1 MGPFCYNVSCIDL
14 FFIITNG
21 IQMFNYADNNTI
33 MCQDKNQNNVTI
45 YLQDMANKMTT
56 WFTNNSMK
64 INPDTFNAIMFGKNE
79 CV

>member
-1 MGPFCYNVSCIDL
+1 
-14 FFIITNG
+14 
-21 IQMFNYADNNTI
+21 MFNYADDNTI

-64 INPDTFNAIMFGKNE
+64 INPDKSNAIMF
-79 CV
+79 